1 MIDYRQILPQEIVR
15 SALKLLGYNE
25 EKKQYLPLGYGIVY
39 LTPETL
45 LTLNYSLSD
54 EEKQQKKLPFASRK

>member
-1 MIDYRQILPQEIVR
+1 MIDYRQIPPQEIVR
-15 SALKLLGYNE
+15 SALKLLGHNE
-25 EKKQYLPLGYGIVY
+25 EKKQHLPLGYGIVY